1 MMQAAHTNS
10 RRSDAGLA
18 AVASTGA
25 KPRVLY
31 LAHDL
36 DDAAIWRRV
45 GMLEKAGAQVE
56 VAGFRRGAVPLP
68 ARALV
73 LGRTKDAR
81 LLQRVL
87 TVGTAAWGL
96 ARSLRGM
103 TKPDVILARNLEM
116 LALAARARRLWRGA
130 PVRVVYE
137 VLDIHRMMLK
147 QGAAGRVLR
156 QIERRLGG
164 SASLVLVSSPGFVR
178 NYFEPNG
185 LFDDRLRLVENKF
198 LEVPGRGMPATDAS
212 TSPLTIGWFGIL
224 RCRWSLRTLDELT
237 RADPGRYRVILR
249 GRPALDQMP
258 DFHAVVEGN
267 PDLDYGGPYRY
278 PDDLPQIYGAVRLVW
293 LADRFDAGA
302 NSDWLLPN
310 RLYEGGAH
318 GRIPIA
324 LEGTEVASFLR
335 AKGIGLI
342 LPRPD
347 AAAADKD
354 LRPLTEDSL
363 LRLQAA
369 MREVPLSTWVATAD
383 DCRSLLNDVL
393 GPAAATQGYGRMAEA
408 TS

>member
-1 MMQAAHTNS
+1 MTQAAHTNT
-10 RRSDAGLA
+10 RRSDAGPA
-18 AVASTGA
+18 AVAST
-25 KPRVLY
+25 PVVPHVLY

-45 GMLEKAGAQVE
+45 DMLERAGAQVE

-68 ARALV
+68 ARAMV
-73 LGRTKDAR
+73 LGRTRDAR

-96 ARSLRGM
+96 ARSLQGLS
-103 TKPDVILARNLEM
+103 KPDVILARNLEM
-116 LALAARARRLWRGA
+116 LALAARACQLWPGP

-137 VLDIHRMMLK
+137 VLDIHRMMLNRA
-147 QGAAGRVLR
+147 AAGRVLR

-164 SASLVLVSSPGFVR
+164 NASLVLVSSLGFVR
-178 NYFEPNG
+178 NYFQPNG
-185 LFDDRLRLVENKF
+185 LFEGRLRLVENKF
-198 LEVPGRGMPATDAS
+198 VEVPGRRTPDTDAS
-212 TSPLTIGWFGIL
+212 ASPLTIGWFGIL

-237 RADPGRYRVILR
+237 RADPGRYRVLLR

-278 PDDLPQIYGAVRLVW
+278 PDDLAQIYGAVRLVW

-335 AKGIGLI
+335 AKGIGLV

-347 AAAADKD
+347 AAAANEV
-354 LRPLTEDSL
+354 LRLLTEDSL

-369 MREVPLSTWVATAD
+369 MRAVPFNTWMTTAD

-393 GPAAATQGYGRMAEA
+393 GRAAAAQSDRRLAEVA
-408 TS
+408 T

>member
-1 MMQAAHTNS
+1 MTEAAHTNT
-10 RRSDAGLA
+10 RRIDAGLA
-18 AVASTGA
+18 AVVSTSVV
-25 KPRVLY
+25 PRVLY

-45 GMLEKAGAQVE
+45 GMLEEAGALVE

-68 ARALV
+68 GQATV
-73 LGRTKDAR
+73 LGKTKDAR

-96 ARSLRGM
+96 ARSFGGM

-116 LALAARARRLWRGA
+116 LALAARARRLWPGP

-147 QGAAGRVLR
+147 RGAAGRILR

-185 LFDDRLRLVENKF
+185 LFGDRLRLVENKF
-198 LEVPGRGMPATDAS
+198 VEAACRRRPGADAS
-212 TSPLTIGWFGIL
+212 APPVTIGWFGIL
-224 RCRWSLRTLDELT
+224 RCRWSLRTLDEVT
-237 RADPGRYRVILR
+237 RADPGRYRVLLR

-258 DFHAVVEGN
+258 DFHAVVEDN

-293 LADRFDAGA
+293 LVDRFDAGA

-318 GRIPIA
+318 GRIPVA
-324 LEGTEVASFLR
+324 LEGTQVASFLR
-335 AKGIGLI
+335 AKGIGLV

-347 AAAADKD
+347 AAAADEV
-354 LRPLTEDSL
+354 LRPLTEESL

-369 MREVPLSTWVATAD
+369 MRAVPLSTWVTTAD
-383 DCRSLLNDVL
+383 DSRSLLHDIL
-393 GPAAATQGYGRMAEA
+393 GRAAATQDSMRAAEVA
-408 TS
+408 S